1 MENQKRHKPEEKYQI
16 IKEFLTSKGALT
28 VSDVCKK
35 HNITT
40 SLFYQWQEQYL
51 QGALDRFKNPPHKK
65 KQEAEVRKLERLDAE
80 LKRKDQIIA
89 EVVSENLQLKKNLSE

>member
-1 MENQKRHKPEEKYQI
+1 MENQKRYKPEAKYQI

-40 SLFYQWQEQYL
+40 SLFYQWQEQFL
-51 QGALDRFKNPPHKK
+51 QGALDRFKHPPHKK
-65 KQEAEVRKLERLDAE
+65 KQEAEERKLERMEAE